1 MADTNEKIKLVS
13 LDSLAYTLQRIEAR
27 YQVKENGK
35 GRSTNDFTNA
45 YKQKVDE
52 LAPEDTEI
60 ATDEEVKDVIDDIF
74 GPETEEAAAG
84 EDETAGD
91 GENLDGN

>member
-27 YQVKENGK
+27 YQAKENGK
-35 GRSTNDFTNA
+35 GLSTNDFTNA

-52 LAPEDTEI
+52 LTPEDTEI

-84 EDETAGD
+84 EDETSGD